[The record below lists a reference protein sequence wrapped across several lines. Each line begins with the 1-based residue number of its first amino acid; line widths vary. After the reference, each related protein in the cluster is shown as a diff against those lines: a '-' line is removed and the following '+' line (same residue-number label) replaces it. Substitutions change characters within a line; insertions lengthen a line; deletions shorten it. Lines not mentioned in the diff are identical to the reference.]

1 MKNNVKKN
9 VFIVGLDDYN
19 LKELRS
25 IENAN
30 QYNFIPLFR
39 ANEVRL
45 VLKGEAID
53 YKNLIKQ
60 AKEKLDNFEG
70 SIDGIIGFF
79 DPVMLLTSYL
89 CEEYGVNGP
98 TLKSGL
104 RCEHKYWSRVEQ
116 QKASP
121 ENIPPFTAVDPF
133 VDQKLEDLDIK
144 PPFWLKPIKSYGGQL
159 GFKIKD
165 QKDLNV
171 SLKKIR
177 DGIKN
182 FAEPFNY
189 LLSLVELPEE
199 ISKIDGNYCIA
210 EGIISGYQCTVEGYI
225 FEGEVHTHGFFDS
238 VLYENTSSFFSYIT
252 PSRLPEAI
260 QERMANISKTILNQ
274 IELNNSTFN
283 IEYYYD
289 EKTDQIWLLEINTR
303 ISQSHSDPFFKV
315 YGRSNHQFMVKV
327 ATGAKPKPV
336 EKNGK
341 YNVAAK
347 IHHRVFFEDGIIKH
361 IPSDEEIKIIE
372 EEFDCMIFVECRQ
385 GQKLSEI
392 SGQDSYSYRLANIYV
407 GAQNEKELIKKYDQ
421 IVGQLAIVVE
431 ETEENIET

>member
-1 MKNNVKKN
+1 MEKFNKN

-19 LKELRS
+19 LKELQS
-25 IENAN
+25 IENAE

-39 ANEVRL
+39 ADEVKQA
-45 VLKGEAID
+45 LKGEAID
-53 YKNLIKQ
+53 YKDLIKQ
-60 AKEKLDNFEG
+60 AREKLDSFDG

-79 DPVMLLTSYL
+79 DPVMLLTHYL
-89 CEEYGVNGP
+89 CEEYGLKGP
-98 TLKSGL
+98 SLRSGL

-116 QKASP
+116 KKATP
-121 ENIPPFTAVDPF
+121 ENIPPFTSLDPF
-133 VDQKLEDLDIK
+133 IDHKLDDIDLK

-165 QKDLNV
+165 QKDLDS
-171 SLKKIR
+171 SLKKMR
-177 DGIKN
+177 EGITN

-189 LLSLVELPEE
+189 LLSFVDLPDE
-199 ISKIDGNYCIA
+199 IKKVDGYNCIA

-225 FEGEVHTHGFFDS
+225 YEGEVHTHGFFDS
-238 VLYENTSSFFSYIT
+238 VLYENTSSFFAYIT

-260 QERMANISKTILNQ
+260 QKRMASITEKVMKQ

-327 ATGAKPKPV
+327 ATGLKPNPV

-341 YNVAAK
+341 YNIAAK
-347 IHHRVFFEDGIIKH
+347 IHHRVFFDEGTIKH
-361 IPSDEEIKIIE
+361 MPSKEEIKEIE
-372 EEFDCMIFVECRQ
+372 QEFDCMIFIEGKQ
-385 GQKLSEI
+385 GQKLTEL
-392 SGQDSYSYRLANIYV
+392 SGQDSYSYRLSNIYV
-407 GAQNEKELIKKYDQ
+407 GAQNEKELIEKYDL
-421 IVGQLAIVVE
+421 IVGRLAIVVE
-431 ETEENIET
+431 ESDVKVET